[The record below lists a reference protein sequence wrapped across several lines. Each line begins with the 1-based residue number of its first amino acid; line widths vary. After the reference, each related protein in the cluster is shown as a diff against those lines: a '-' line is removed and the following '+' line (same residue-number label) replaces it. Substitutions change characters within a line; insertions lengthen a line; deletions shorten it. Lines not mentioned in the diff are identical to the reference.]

1 MLPLAALWSST
12 LSFVSTHYDQYAGMS
27 QPSATLPPNSCL
39 VAILL
44 VIKTR
49 AGPRLVFHYP
59 LCSSA
64 SAVTTGLDPAW
75 YGTPSPNAINSDRSG
90 SDWSSDDGDTTGDED
105 GTNGSRA
112 GSRHDTGG
120 SVKSSKA
127 RRTPAGI
134 RDEVGEEFVES
145 ARERDGKARGLARDA
160 DDERHVQGD
169 GEPEWEEVLGFG
181 ADGLSKMLTPGR
193 AFNKRRFELGIDHLV
208 FLGAPR
214 FVREDGFWKKRKK
227 AKRRDSTD
235 EHVQNE
241 PPEPQDVE
249 EVNVADTDN
258 TNGTSQAELQR
269 VPVFDA
275 AYGHGLM
282 SGAASRAGSDVGSD
296 SSNGAGSDILMFNL
310 VFVLN
315 PPFLEYGVRVE
326 DMYDNVV
333 RKFAKALKYEQAQS
347 NYVYKESRLILSMKD
362 KAKEQQ
368 APVYKLWPTIL
379 KNSALAKAIAIT
391 FDAISKNKIAHVN
404 FCMDFDTSFQIPQ
417 AIATPAIATPY
428 DPQMPG
434 LWLTTATMLEDEEDP
449 ILSPHSAL
457 LLLED
462 DDALLKEVELDAKEL
477 SAPLSYFIRNLT
489 PTKSLQKL
497 SQMHAMSLKDLEFLA
512 RHLIYW
518 RRARAIPPL
527 RPRDTYIVS
536 PNADFRALNAAIQ
549 AFATRFPT
557 LPPLPKILQTLS
569 GTPRPFVAL
578 MPTRDHR
585 PVYMEILAWLM
596 RGGWVTQLRSFGWVR
611 VSREVKAAVAVKM
624 AKEEKAKKSAARLS
638 TGSNGTKDEQ
648 PEDNGEE
655 GTETPLKSFLS
666 NRSPEDRNS
675 IASESSI
682 TSPRLS
688 AHFSPRSGPPS
699 DAGSASSGRTAV
711 LSSKLSPL
719 IPSQSMTLKKPSP
732 LHLAQSASPRNA
744 SDAQS
749 SPLSLRALSP
759 DTPDSF
765 NEDSSLLD
773 PASYTIS
780 LVHSPQKANEL
791 EARWIEFIGESFEDE
806 ELKKLWPVML
816 RYFDGRHALE
826 GIAVREGLQKKKVGQ
841 MLGKLVAGGWLMTVR
856 HW

>member
-1 MLPLAALWSST
+1 
-12 LSFVSTHYDQYAGMS
+12 MS

-59 LCSSA
+59 HCSSA
-64 SAVTTGLDPAW
+64 GAVTTGFDPAW
-75 YGTPSPNAINSDRSG
+75 YGTPTPNAINSDNSG

-112 GSRHDTGG
+112 GSRHDTAG

-134 RDEVGEEFVES
+134 RDEVGEEFMES
-145 ARERDGKARGLARDA
+145 ARERDGKARGLVRDA
-160 DDERHVQGD
+160 DDERHVKGD
-169 GEPEWEEVLGFG
+169 EEPEWEEVLGFD

-208 FLGAPR
+208 FLGVPR
-214 FVREDGFWKKRKK
+214 FVREDGLWKRRKK
-227 AKRRDSTD
+227 AKRRGSID
-235 EHVQNE
+235 EHVQNS
-241 PPEPQDVE
+241 PPEPQEPQDAQEFDVPDA
-249 EVNVADTDN
+249 NN
-258 TNGTSQAELQR
+258 TNGPSHAELQR

-296 SSNGAGSDILMFNL
+296 STNGSGSDMLMFNV

-326 DMYDNVV
+326 DMYDNVA
-333 RKFAKALKYEQAQS
+333 RKFAKALKYEQTQS
-347 NYVYKESRLILSMKD
+347 NYVYKESRLILSIKD
-362 KAKEQQ
+362 KGKEQQ

-379 KNSALAKAIAIT
+379 KKSALAKAIAIT

-404 FCMDFDTSFQIPQ
+404 FSMDFDTSFQIPQ

-449 ILSPHSAL
+449 ILSPHSTL

-497 SQMHAMSLKDLEFLA
+497 SQMHSMSLKDLEFLA

-536 PNADFRALNAAIQ
+536 PNADFRDLNAAIP
-549 AFATRFPT
+549 AFAARFPT
-557 LPPLPKILQTLS
+557 LPPLPKILHSLS
-569 GTPRPFVAL
+569 GTPRPFVTL

-585 PVYMEILAWLM
+585 PAYMEILAWLM

-611 VSREVKAAVAVKM
+611 ISREVKAAVASKM
-624 AKEEKAKKSAARLS
+624 AKEDKAKKSTPRLL
-638 TGSNGTKDEQ
+638 TDSNGMKDEQ
-648 PEDNGEE
+648 PEDNEE
-655 GTETPLKSFLS
+655 EVAENPLKSPLN
-666 NRSPEDRNS
+666 NRSTEDRNS

-688 AHFSPRSGPPS
+688 AHFPPRSGPPS
-699 DAGSASSGRTAV
+699 DAGSGSSGRTAIP
-711 LSSKLSPL
+711 SSKLSPL
-719 IPSQSMTLKKPSP
+719 IPSQITTLKKPSP
-732 LHLAQSASPRNA
+732 LHLTQSASPRNA
-744 SDAQS
+744 VDAQS
-749 SPLSLRALSP
+749 SPLSSWALSSP

-765 NEDSSLLD
+765 DEDSSHLD
-773 PASYTIS
+773 PASYTVS

-791 EARWIEFIGESFEDE
+791 EARWIEYIGESFEDE
-806 ELKKLWPVML
+806 ELRTLWPVML

-826 GIAVREGLQKKKVGQ
+826 GIAVREGLKKKKVGQ
-841 MLGKLVAGGWLMTVR
+841 LLGKLVAGGWLMTVR

>member
-1 MLPLAALWSST
+1 MRKLVHLPTT
-12 LSFVSTHYDQYAGMS
+12 LFCTDTCDQYAGMS

-59 LCSSA
+59 PCPFA
-64 SAVTTGLDPAW
+64 TAATTGLDAAW
-75 YGTPSPNAINSDRSG
+75 YGTPGPNAINSDSSG

-105 GTNGSRA
+105 GTNGSKA
-112 GSRHDTGG
+112 GSRHDTPG
-120 SVKSSKA
+120 SVKSSRAK
-127 RRTPAGI
+127 RTPAGI
-134 RDEVGEEFVES
+134 RDEVGEEFVE
-145 ARERDGKARGLARDA
+145 RVRDRDGKARGLARDA
-160 DDERHVQGD
+160 NDERHGKSD
-169 GEPEWEEVLGFG
+169 EEPEWEEVLGFG

-214 FVREDGFWKKRKK
+214 FVREDGLWKKRKK
-227 AKRRDSTD
+227 TKRRVSAD
-235 EHVQNE
+235 EPVQNE
-241 PPEPQDVE
+241 LPEPQDAQDID
-249 EVNVADTDN
+249 VADISN
-258 TNGTSQAELQR
+258 INGPSQAELQR

-282 SGAASRAGSDVGSD
+282 SGAASRAASDVGSD
-296 SSNGAGSDILMFNL
+296 STNGAGSDLLMFNV

-315 PPFLEYGVRVE
+315 PPFLEYAVRVE

-333 RKFAKALKYEQAQS
+333 KKFAKVLKYEQEQS
-347 NYVYKESRLILSMKD
+347 NYVYKESRLILSIKD
-362 KAKEQQ
+362 KGKEQQ
-368 APVYKLWPTIL
+368 APIYKLWPTIL
-379 KNSALAKAIAIT
+379 KNSPLAKAIAIT
-391 FDAISKNKIAHVN
+391 FDAISKNKIAHVI
-404 FCMDFDTSFQIPQ
+404 FSMDFDTSIQIPQ
-417 AIATPAIATPY
+417 AIATSAIATPY

-462 DDALLKEVELDAKEL
+462 DDALLKEVEVETKEL
-477 SAPLSYFIRNLT
+477 SGPLSYLIRNLT

-512 RHLIYW
+512 RHLIFW

-527 RPRDTYIVS
+527 RPRHTYIVS
-536 PNADFRALNAAIQ
+536 PNADFRALSTAIP
-549 AFATRFPT
+549 AFAARFPT
-557 LPPLPKILQTLS
+557 LPPLPKILHSLS
-569 GTPRPFVAL
+569 GTPRPYSIL

-585 PVYMEILAWLM
+585 PAYMEILAWLM

-611 VSREVKAAVAVKM
+611 VSREVKAAVAAKM
-624 AKEEKAKKSAARLS
+624 EKEEKERKSAPRHS
-638 TGSNGTKDEQ
+638 TDSNGMKDEQ
-648 PEDNGEE
+648 SEDNGEE
-655 GTETPLKSFLS
+655 GTENPLKSPLS
-666 NRSPEDRNS
+666 YRSPEDRNS
-675 IASESSI
+675 IASESGI

-688 AHFSPRSGPPS
+688 AHFSSRSGPPS
-699 DAGSASSGRTAV
+699 DAGSASSGRTAIP
-711 LSSKLSPL
+711 SNKLSPL
-719 IPSQSMTLKKPSP
+719 IPSQGTTLKKPSP
-732 LHLAQSASPRNA
+732 LHLTQSASPRNT
-744 SDAQS
+744 SEVQS
-749 SPLSLRALSP
+749 SPLSLRALSSP

-765 NEDSSLLD
+765 KDSSHLD
-773 PASYTIS
+773 PSSYTVS
-780 LVHSPQKANEL
+780 LVNSPQKANEL

-806 ELKKLWPVML
+806 ELREMWPLML

-826 GIAVREGLQKKKVGQ
+826 GIAVREGLKKKKVGQ
-841 MLGKLVAGGWLMTVR
+841 VLGKLVAGGWLMSVR